1 MGVDSKDED
10 KGRNGGMRVG
20 CMRSAAL
27 AGTDVDGHRPR
38 RDALVPN
45 GASERLLCVRNKVG
59 ADVMRLVYIY
69 LARQGI
75 VLQNT
80 RPNIIRRGLE
90 WEIGRSSVKIWGS
103 LLNLDITT
111 RAFLSTVKRFPFPS
125 PPPIFLFPLNIPLRP
140 PAATSQALAFEYSP
154 GLFFRKFTWS
164 ETAFGRREADRIKI
178 SCLV

>member
-1 MGVDSKDED
+1 VDEVSSPSGNGC
-10 KGRNGGMRVG
+10 GRAQATAR
-20 CMRSAAL
+20 C
-27 AGTDVDGHRPR
+27 
-38 RDALVPN
+38 
-45 GASERLLCVRNKVG
+45 VG
-59 ADVMRLVYIY
+59 AERRIGTVIMRTQQGRSRCYEIGLY
-69 LARQGI
+69 LFSETRCCLAKYKAKY
-75 VLQNT
+75 NT
-80 RPNIIRRGLE
+80 CRRGLE